1 MTIIEFWAPWCAP
14 CKRLQPVLRELAD
27 EYGATLNAV
36 NVDEQPNLAARM
48 NIRHVPTV
56 VVEHNGQQVGRLDGS
71 VTRFAVRTLLEAA

>member
-1 MTIIEFWAPWCAP
+1 MTITEYWAPWCAP
-14 CKRLQPVLRELAD
+14 CRRLQPVLRELAD

-48 NIRHVPTV
+48 NIQHVPTV
-56 VVEHNGQQVGRLDGS
+56 VVEHNGRQVGRLDGA